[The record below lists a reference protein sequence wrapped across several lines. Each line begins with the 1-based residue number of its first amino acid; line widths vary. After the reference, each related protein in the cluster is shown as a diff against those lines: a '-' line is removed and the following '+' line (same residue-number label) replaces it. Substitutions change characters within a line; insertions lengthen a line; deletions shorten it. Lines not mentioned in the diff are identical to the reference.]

1 MLIAEEVLLL
11 LTADD
16 SGRPVMNSML
26 DYVLAGALLTDLT
39 LAGNVRITEKGETGV
54 RKNRVVVVLDAAWP
68 TDELLV
74 GALTLLGSKEKW
86 FTQSVITRLRPKLR
100 QKLYDR
106 LVRAEI
112 VQRDESRWLGLI
124 PVTHYPAL
132 DVRPE
137 QVLLTRLDEVLLFD
151 AEPDVRIASIIA
163 LLQAGNLLFGVVDRG
178 RRVNR
183 KEIRAKAKELMNQY
197 WTAKVTYDTIQAAS
211 AAAAAG
217 GA

>member
-1 MLIAEEVLLL
+1 MLIAEDVLLL

-16 SGRPVMNSML
+16 TGKAVMDSML

-54 RKNRVVVVLDAAWP
+54 RKNRVVVVRDATWP
-68 TDELLV
+68 TDDLLV
-74 GALTLLGSKEKW
+74 ETLTLLGAKDKW
-86 FTQSVITRLRPKLR
+86 MTQTVITRLRPKLR
-100 QKLYDR
+100 KRLYER

-137 QVLLTRLDEVLLFD
+137 QALLARLDEVLLFG
-151 AEPDVRIASIIA
+151 AEPDERIASVIA
-163 LLQAGNLLFGVVDRG
+163 LLQAGNLLFRVVDRG
-178 RRVNR
+178 RRVDRRAIR
-183 KEIRAKAKELMNQY
+183 KKAKELMNQY
-197 WTAKVTYDTIQAAS
+197 WTAKVTYETIQAVS
-211 AAAAAG
+211 AAASGAA
-217 GA
+217 